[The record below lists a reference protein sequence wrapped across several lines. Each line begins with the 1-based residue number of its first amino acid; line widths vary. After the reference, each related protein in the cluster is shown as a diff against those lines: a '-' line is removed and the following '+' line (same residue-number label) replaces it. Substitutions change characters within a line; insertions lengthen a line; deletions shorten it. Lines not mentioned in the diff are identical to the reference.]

1 MKKIGITGGS
11 GFIGQQVTSLLL
23 EKKYKIKSCDL
34 YKPKKIFLKNKNYQF
49 KKIDLFNKKKLENFF
64 NKKHFYQELKEAP
77 CLVIFQ
83 KLFSLCFK

>member
-34 YKPKKIFLKNKNYQF
+34 YKPKKIFLKNKNYEF
-49 KKIDLFNKKKLENFF
+49 KKIDLFNK
-64 NKKHFYQELKEAP
+64 
-77 CLVIFQ
+77 
-83 KLFSLCFK
+83 